1 MIFVYLLCDRC
12 LLTLLLRLNI
22 PELQIVHRLDGVT
35 LPRQE
40 GHHPP
45 PEPGP
50 APAAVHH
57 HPQLQEQVQDQESH
71 CKPDNPLLHI
81 LGDAEIFKPLLTEE
95 LPNTIVEG
103 NYHGLWLVVRCV
115 IKMAMG
121 LLWMRYLKAK

>member
-1 MIFVYLLCDRC
+1 MCCVCCACVYLLFCI
-12 LLTLLLRLNI
+12 LPSLLLHLNTSK
-22 PELQIVHRLDGVT
+22 LQIVLRVDAVR

-71 CKPDNPLLHI
+71 RKPDNLLLHI
-81 LGDAEIFKPLLTEE
+81 LRDANIFKPVLTEK
-95 LPNTIVEG
+95 LPNANVED
-103 NYHGLWLVVRCV
+103 NNQGL
-115 IKMAMG
+115 K
-121 LLWMRYLKAK
+121 

>member
-1 MIFVYLLCDRC
+1 MCVVCKSVYLCIFPTV
-12 LLTLLLRLNI
+12 LLHLNTSK
-22 PELQIVHRLDGVT
+22 LQIVHRLDAVC

-71 CKPDNPLLHI
+71 RKPDNLLLHV
-81 LGDAEIFKPLLTEE
+81 LRDANIFKPGLTEK
-95 LPNTIVEG
+95 LPNANVED
-103 NYHGLWLVVRCV
+103 NNQGL
-115 IKMAMG
+115 K
-121 LLWMRYLKAK
+121 

>member
-1 MIFVYLLCDRC
+1 MNITIFLYLLCDRC

-22 PELQIVHRLDGVT
+22 PELQTVHRLDGVT

-71 CKPDNPLLHI
+71 RKPDNLLLHV
-81 LGDAEIFKPLLTEE
+81 LRDANIFKPGLTEK
-95 LPNTIVEG
+95 LPNANVED
-103 NYHGLWLVVRCV
+103 NNQGL
-115 IKMAMG
+115 K
-121 LLWMRYLKAK
+121 